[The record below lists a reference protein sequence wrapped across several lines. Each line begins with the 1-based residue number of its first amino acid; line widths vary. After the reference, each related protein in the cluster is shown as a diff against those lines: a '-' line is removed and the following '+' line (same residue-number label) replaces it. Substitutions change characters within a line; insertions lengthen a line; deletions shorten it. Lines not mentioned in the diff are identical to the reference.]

1 MYIIIR
7 ESEFREDIIRGFR
20 YAPKKRVNMEKN
32 KRKIP
37 GMIYIAVSF
46 IPWIVY
52 WILIGSGNVPG
63 IVVPLVISL
72 LLIIP
77 QIRKWDFNMMDV
89 ASVLYFSIAAV
100 GTFVFDLKVFA
111 QSSGFLGYLVLFFM
125 ALFSL
130 VIKQPF
136 TFQDSK
142 RDYPEIYWKDKS
154 FFRINNIITI
164 VWSGVFLLNS
174 VIFLLLAK
182 PLAVLP
188 SNILTA
194 FGIAFSFIFPL
205 KAPAYFALKEF
216 KKYDWSVEV
225 KPQKPKE
232 EKEYDVI
239 VVGSGIGGLTCASLL
254 SKRGYRV
261 VVLEQ
266 HSQVGGYCSSFKRN
280 GFVFNTG
287 VENVSGLWEKG
298 PINFLLKELGLNKDE
313 LFVRNKLKYIFKGK
327 EIEAEKLEE
336 FKEILSTEFPDER
349 KSIFSFFEDAKKA
362 YEECYKDTGIYG
374 VPLPPEL
381 AVKVFGERKLLNYPK
396 ECPHHYDWLNKTYD
410 QKLNE
415 YFRDED
421 LKALLCAL
429 LGHHGWTKP
438 EKTSANSALTTCVS
452 YFLYGGYF
460 PKGGAQ
466 KFADSLKDAIKSYG
480 GEVLV
485 RHKVDKI
492 LTKDKEVKGVKVGD
506 KTFKSK
512 IVVSNANAQTI
523 FTEHIDLENLDRDY
537 MQYIKGLKM
546 SPSCFL
552 VFLGIDM
559 DLSNYPTS
567 IKNMDEFYSIV
578 INSNADPGLASKDKA
593 SITILTRADYYDF
606 PERGTEEYSKMKREM
621 AQMLIQK
628 AEKVIPDLSKHII
641 VQDEATPKTFE
652 RYTSMP
658 QGALYSFDQS
668 IGVKRPYFKTPIKG
682 LYLAS
687 ASTFPGGGI
696 EAVVISG
703 TICANDI
710 CNWKVKAP

>member
-1 MYIIIR
+1 M
-7 ESEFREDIIRGFR
+7 DTAHQGNTT
-20 YAPKKRVNMEKN
+20 KMKVNMEKN
-32 KRKIP
+32 KIKIP
-37 GMIYIAVSF
+37 GMVYITVSF

-52 WILIGSGNVPG
+52 WILSGKGNVLG
-63 IVVPLVISL
+63 IVVPLAISL

-77 QIRKWDFNMMDV
+77 QIRKWDFNLMDL
-89 ASVLYFSIAAV
+89 ASLLYFSIAAV
-100 GTFVFDLKVFA
+100 GTFGFKLKVFVE
-111 QSSGFLGYLVLFFM
+111 SSDFLGYFVLFLM

-136 TFQDSK
+136 TFK
-142 RDYPEIYWKDKS
+142 VAKKNYPEIYWKDKS

-164 VWSGVFLLNS
+164 VWSGIFLLNA
-174 VIFLLLAK
+174 VIFLLLSK

-225 KPQKPKE
+225 NPQKPKGE
-232 EKEYDVI
+232 NEYDVI
-239 VVGSGIGGLTCASLL
+239 VVGSGIGGLTCAALL

-261 VVLEQ
+261 LVLEQ

-298 PINFLLKELGLNKDE
+298 PINFLLKKLGLKKDQ
-313 LFVRNKLKYIFKGK
+313 LFVRNKMKYIFKGK
-327 EIEAEKLEE
+327 GIEAGNLEE
-336 FKEILSTEFPDER
+336 FKEILCNKFPDER
-349 KSIFSFFEDAKKA
+349 KSIFSFFEDAQKA
-362 YEECYKDTGIYG
+362 YEECYKDAEIYG
-374 VPLPPEL
+374 TPLPTEL
-381 AVKVFGERKLLNYPK
+381 IVKVFGERKLLDYPG
-396 ECPHHYDWLNKTYD
+396 EHPHYYDWLNKTYE

-415 YFRDED
+415 YFKDED
-421 LKALLCAL
+421 LKALVCAL
-429 LGHHGWTKP
+429 LGYHGTKP
-438 EKTSANSALTTCVS
+438 EKTFANNALNACVS

-466 KFADSLKDAIKSYG
+466 SFADSLKDVIKSYG

-485 RHKVDKI
+485 NHKVDKI
-492 LTKDKEVKGVKVGD
+492 LIEDKKVKGVKVGD
-506 KTFKSK
+506 KTFRSP
-512 IVVSNANAQTI
+512 IVVSNANAQTT
-523 FTEHIDLENLDRDY
+523 FTEHIGLENLDRDFI
-537 MQYIKGLKM
+537 QYIKGLKM
-546 SPSCFL
+546 SPSCFM

-559 DLSNYPTS
+559 DLSNYPT
-567 IKNMDEFYSIV
+567 IINNMDEYFGIV
-578 INSNADPGLASKDKA
+578 INSNADPGLAPKDKA
-593 SITILTRADYYDF
+593 SISILTRADYREF

-628 AEKVIPDLSKHII
+628 AEKVIPDLRKHII
-641 VQDEATPKTFE
+641 VQDAATPKTLE

-658 QGALYSFDQS
+658 QGALYAFDQS

-710 CNWKVKAP
+710 CNWEVKAA